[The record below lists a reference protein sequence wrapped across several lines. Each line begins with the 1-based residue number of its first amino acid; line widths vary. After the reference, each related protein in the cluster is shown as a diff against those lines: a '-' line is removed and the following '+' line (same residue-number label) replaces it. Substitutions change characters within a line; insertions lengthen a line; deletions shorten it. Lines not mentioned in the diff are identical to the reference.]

1 VKEGPASP
9 AGVDLSIGAQAERM
23 SAQADSLPAG
33 GRRAAARLQCP
44 GHGAGAGPRKGRT
57 TCSTPGLVPGPVGP
71 AAGRSRGS
79 AAAGLAAEL
88 KADLTRQGI
97 CTMHA
102 NDKLGRCTSD
112 FLAILQECGAGG
124 MVGSMARR
132 LRPDAEGVMIL
143 KMRHSAGFAT
153 A

>member
-1 VKEGPASP
+1 
-9 AGVDLSIGAQAERM
+9 VD
-23 SAQADSLPAG
+23 
-33 GRRAAARLQCP
+33 
-44 GHGAGAGPRKGRT
+44 
-57 TCSTPGLVPGPVGP
+57 P

-112 FLAILQECGAGG
+112 FLAILQERCRGHGRFD
-124 MVGSMARR
+124 GS
-132 LRPDAEGVMIL
+132 P
-143 KMRHSAGFAT
+143 T
-153 A
+153 AP